1 LHEWYLDKPEYGLH
15 APPEVWLDIVPGVS
29 PSILLVLAS
38 HPYEE
43 ADYIR
48 SHAQFEAF
56 AKRR

>member
-15 APPEVWLDIVPGVS
+15 APPEVWLDIVPGTS
-29 PSILLVLAS
+29 SSILLVLAS

-48 SHAQFEAF
+48 NHAQFEEF
-56 AKRR
+56 EKRR